1 MVNKLEDF
9 TELNLSSFIKVVEL
23 LKQTVEISDILVN
36 DKISVPKKKDS
47 SIRDLVIKFSI

>member
-23 LKQTVEISDILVN
+23 LKQTIEISDILVN
-36 DKISVPKKKDS
+36 DKISVPKKKILLS
-47 SIRDLVIKFSI
+47 ETWL